1 MVQGMSRDAWDEFS
15 KPILVRYVLS
25 YLCGTLY
32 LDPSASLKRIFAFSV
47 GGLFS
52 LSTCLNLPKHAWN
65 GIVPIR
71 RISFRRF
78 AVTMIL
84 RMKTNERDNWNIEA
98 VWKSKNRFYFEM
110 LRIHNEPVC
119 SISPIPKKGLWAAK
133 WNKSRKKRPLSQA
146 T

>member
-1 MVQGMSRDAWDEFS
+1 MSRDAWDEFS

-52 LSTCLNLPKHAWN
+52 LSTCLNLPKYAWN

-84 RMKTNERDNWNIEA
+84 RMKTNERDN
-98 VWKSKNRFYFEM
+98 
-110 LRIHNEPVC
+110 
-119 SISPIPKKGLWAAK
+119 
-133 WNKSRKKRPLSQA
+133 
-146 T
+146 